1 MICFDFGAS
10 ERRAVARPR
19 AVKRSSIRRSLL
31 RGFVTSTAGS
41 GVRGVEARGAD
52 VDNFSNVKA
61 GKVIPHR
68 SDRVE
73 TLRTFPDIVE
83 L

>member
-1 MICFDFGAS
+1 
-10 ERRAVARPR
+10 
-19 AVKRSSIRRSLL
+19 
-31 RGFVTSTAGS
+31 
-41 GVRGVEARGAD
+41 VETRGAD

-73 TLRTFPDIVE
+73 TLRTFPDTVD